1 MPITMTTA
9 NADNS
14 TYSLVRL
21 LDVSD
26 VCITIFCKICSDL
39 DYKNTKK
46 HHKASTDVFA
56 FK

>member
-9 NADNS
+9 NANNS

-39 DYKNTKK
+39 DYKNTKN
-46 HHKASTDVFA
+46 HHKVSTEAFA